1 MASPEVPK
9 SKRPIS
15 GNSPAAAGDV
25 SLHIAMGRL
34 FEKIIV
40 GSNGAPEAEHA
51 VEVAISLAE
60 SVGAKVV
67 LLGVVAHA
75 SAEAQAEGYALES
88 PAAAKQRLK
97 TQLARMADQAKARG
111 VEMVIEVDEGDP
123 ERQIEKHA
131 SREGADLIVV
141 GHRNVS
147 RVRHWLERSTGE
159 ALLHHAKTSILV
171 VHTPE
176 KKHRLTAARG
186 VDSAPAHRR

>member
-1 MASPEVPK
+1 
-9 SKRPIS
+9 
-15 GNSPAAAGDV
+15 
-25 SLHIAMGRL
+25 MGRI

-60 SVGAKVV
+60 CIGARLV
-67 LLGVVAHA
+67 LLGVAPHP
-75 SAEAQAEGYALES
+75 SPEAQAEGYALDD

-97 TQLARMADQAKARG
+97 TQLARIAEQAKARG
-111 VEMVIEVDEGDP
+111 VDIVVETDEGDP

-131 SREGADLIVV
+131 SESGADLIVV

-147 RVRHWLERSTGE
+147 RVRHWLERSTSE

-176 KKHRLTAARG
+176 KKR
-186 VDSAPAHRR
+186 